1 MTLEKSFIVE
11 EMPILRLSSE
21 NRLSAATTS
30 LESTTSPLD
39 KVTSATD
46 ELVDTESTEI
56 SLIIVKLSEEDALLN
71 KANLIK

>member
-30 LESTTSPLD
+30 LEW
-39 KVTSATD
+39 
-46 ELVDTESTEI
+46 
-56 SLIIVKLSEEDALLN
+56 
-71 KANLIK
+71 IKKNFVSWQVMVLMVA